1 MDGNLGGTLG
11 GYDQLGE
18 IKYTD
23 DNLLK
28 LIEFIN
34 DPENDTLEKYL
45 KHTEIKEKLEEP
57 EKPEEQPNKQNKC
70 ENNTVIEFKIPFIFD
85 F

>member
-1 MDGNLGGTLG
+1 MDGNLGGALE
-11 GYDQLGE
+11 GYDQLRE

-23 DNLLK
+23 NNLLK

-45 KHTEIKEKLEEP
+45 RHTEIKEKLEEQV
-57 EKPEEQPNKQNKC
+57 KHTEQPNKHNKC
-70 ENNTVIEFKIPFIFD
+70 ENNTAIEFKIPFIFD